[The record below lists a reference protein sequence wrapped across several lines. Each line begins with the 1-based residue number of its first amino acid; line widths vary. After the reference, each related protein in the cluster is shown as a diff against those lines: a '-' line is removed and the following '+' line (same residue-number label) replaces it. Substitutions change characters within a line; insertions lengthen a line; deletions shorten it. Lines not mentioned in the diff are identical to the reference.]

1 MDWTQD
7 QKDDLVTQAL
17 SILYTLAAPAAAHLQ
32 QLRAGALVLQ
42 LVRVGGR
49 GGPTRDAA
57 VRLLRR
63 MAAVPELV
71 DELGVDGAMD
81 TALDLL
87 CDETQPVEVRPY

>member
-42 LVRVGGR
+42 LVRVG